1 MSLHPIPQSPQGVTT
16 PVIPVSR
23 PSFLLPLQFVPLP
36 WGALPHPTLFMWKC
50 LPLLSLRVPQQDV
63 IPQRSCNPAR
73 EAFPV
78 RGEGYDNVCAVGT
91 GATPQKEPQ
100 VSSGLCP
107 VFSSSSSHPGQPAG
121 LLRSLSPAPGGDWG
135 QKVLCWDLPMCTGQ
149 DLG

>member
-23 PSFLLPLQFVPLP
+23 PSFLLHLQFVPLP

-63 IPQRSCNPAR
+63 IPQRSCNLPGQH
-73 EAFPV
+73 FPV
-78 RGEGYDNVCAVGT
+78 RGAGNDSSCAVGT
-91 GATPQKEPQ
+91 GAIPHTEPQ

-107 VFSSSSSHPGQPAG
+107 ASSSSHPGHPAG

-135 QKVLCWDLPMCTGQ
+135 QKVLYWDLPMCTGQ
-149 DLG
+149 DPG